1 MKVSDI
7 LESGTIVLDIEAGE
21 KQELIKRLVN
31 ELRSSVD
38 ETLVPEIKKLVIERE
53 DVMSTGVGKGIAIP
67 HAKVPGIEN
76 HLCVFARLK
85 NPIEFGSVDGE
96 PVHLV
101 FLLVGGHQK
110 AGIHIKL
117 LSKISRLLN
126 HDNFRNQL
134 LKASDEQSVIDL
146 FREEEELPA

>member
-7 LESGTIVLDIEAGE
+7 LESGSVVLDIEANE
-21 KQELIKRLVN
+21 KEELIKRLVN
-31 ELRSSVD
+31 ELKVHVD
-38 ETLVPEIKKLVIERE
+38 ESLIPLIQKSVLERE
-53 DVMSTGVGKGIAIP
+53 NVMSTGVGKGIAIP
-67 HAKVPGIEN
+67 HAKVPEIDS

-85 NPIEFGSVDGE
+85 HPIDFGSVDDQ
-96 PVHLV
+96 PVSLV

-134 LKASDEQSVIDL
+134 MKISDEQAVLDL

>member
-31 ELRSSVD
+31 ELRGRVEESMI
-38 ETLVPEIKKLVIERE
+38 PEIKKLVLERE
-53 DVMSTGVGKGIAIP
+53 EVMSTGVGKGIAIP

-76 HLCVFARLK
+76 HICVFARLK
-85 NPIEFGSVDGE
+85 KAIEFGSVDSE

-101 FLLVGGHQK
+101 FLVVGGHQK

-134 LKASDEQSVIDL
+134 LKVSDEQSVIQL
-146 FREEEELPA
+146 FREEEELPG